1 MTADRPLAVTLE
13 NRLMG
18 QGIYATDWSE
28 TEETIH
34 IEYETVAPG
43 GRVTSDE
50 VGLVVRT
57 LLAAVDEREGWSP
70 KRLEATSR
78 TVDGDGRGTW
88 YVEAG
93 WFEEL
98 YESIDEIEFSR
109 RVLSTVEYA
118 SGGT

>member
-18 QGIYATDWSE
+18 QGLYVTDWNRTGE
-28 TEETIH
+28 AIDL
-34 IEYETVAPG
+34 EYETVAPEQG
-43 GRVTSDE
+43 VTSDE

-57 LLAAVDEREGWSP
+57 LLAAVDEREEWSP

-78 TVDGDGRGTW
+78 TVDGDRRGTW
-88 YVEAG
+88 YVEAE

-109 RVLSTVEYA
+109 RVLSTVE
-118 SGGT
+118 